1 MTSVPTGLPLLRR
14 GAGATM
20 RDGGCFVQVAGYL
33 ADGYSWS
40 EYATSVHPVI
50 RAAGIKCNDMMS
62 AAARPRLAPLAGDA
76 AGTGPEPSGVA
87 GQVLTVRLLAWV
99 AQRVSQHWSHRRLC
113 QNAVNAALN
122 WADCPCPEH
131 RAVADRT
138 HQAMDSL
145 LYSDAN
151 VVAALAARI
160 ASADLI
166 SMPSPDWAVS
176 TAVSVDVAHATDR
189 NQALHDFLRELIGEH
204 RRLTGHA
211 PAPLQ
216 RWGQVCE
223 LLGTTGRV
231 ATAVPGSGGSSRR
244 FSSSPSFTT
253 GAPTATP
260 SPSAIR

>member
-122 WADCPCPEH
+122 WADCPCPGH

-138 HQAMDSL
+138 HQAMDYL

-151 VVAALAARI
+151 VVAALAART
-160 ASADLI
+160 ASADPI

-176 TAVSVDVAHATDR
+176 TAVSADVAHVIDR
-189 NQALHDFLRELIGEH
+189 NQALHDFLRDLIGEH
-204 RRLTGHA
+204 QRLTGHA
-211 PAPLQ
+211 PAPPQ

-223 LLGTTGRV
+223 LLGMTGRV
-231 ATAVPGSGGSSRR
+231 ATAVPGSGSS
-244 FSSSPSFTT
+244 SSSPSFAT

-260 SPSAIR
+260 APSAIR

>member
-33 ADGYSWS
+33 ADGHSWS
-40 EYATSVHPVI
+40 EYATSVHAVI

-122 WADCPCPEH
+122 WADCPCSGH

-138 HQAMDSL
+138 HQAMDYL

-151 VVAALAARI
+151 VVAALVART
-160 ASADLI
+160 ASADPI

-176 TAVSVDVAHATDR
+176 RAVAAAVAHAIDR
-189 NQALHDFLRELIGEH
+189 NQALHDFLRDLIGEH

-211 PAPLQ
+211 PAPSQ

-231 ATAVPGSGGSSRR
+231 ATAVPGLGSSRR
-244 FSSSPSFTT
+244 FSSSPSFAT

-260 SPSAIR
+260 LSSAIR

>member
-20 RDGGCFVQVAGYL
+20 GDGGCFVQVAGYL
-33 ADGYSWS
+33 ADGHSWS
-40 EYATSVHPVI
+40 EYATSVQPVI

-62 AAARPRLAPLAGDA
+62 AAARPRLAPLAADA

-122 WADCPCPEH
+122 WADCPCPGH
-131 RAVADRT
+131 SAVADRT
-138 HQAMDSL
+138 HQAMDHL

-151 VVAALAARI
+151 VVAALAART
-160 ASADLI
+160 ASADPI
-166 SMPSPDWAVS
+166 SMPSPDRAVS
-176 TAVSVDVAHATDR
+176 TAVSADVAHATDR
-189 NQALHDFLRELIGEH
+189 NQALHDFLQDLIGEH

-211 PAPLQ
+211 PASPQ

-231 ATAVPGSGGSSRR
+231 ATAVPGSGSSRR
-244 FSSSPSFTT
+244 SSSSPSFVT

>member
-33 ADGYSWS
+33 ADGHSWS
-40 EYATSVHPVI
+40 EYATSVHAVI

-62 AAARPRLAPLAGDA
+62 AAVRPRLAPLAADA
-76 AGTGPEPSGVA
+76 AGTGPGPTGVA

-99 AQRVSQHWSHRRLC
+99 AQRVSHRRPYRRLC

-122 WADCPCPEH
+122 WADCPCAGH
-131 RAVADRT
+131 QAVADRT
-138 HQAMDSL
+138 YQAMGDLPYLQAS
-145 LYSDAN
+145 AI
-151 VVAALAARI
+151 AART
-160 ASADLI
+160 ASADPI
-166 SMPSPDWAVS
+166 SMPSPGWAVS
-176 TAVSVDVAHATDR
+176 AAVSADVEHATDR
-189 NQALHDFLRELIGEH
+189 NQALHDFLRDLIGEH

-211 PAPLQ
+211 PAPSQ

-231 ATAVPGSGGSSRR
+231 ATAVPGSGSSRR
-244 FSSSPSFTT
+244 SSSSPSFAT
-253 GAPTATP
+253 GVPTAAP
-260 SPSAIR
+260 APSAIR

>member
-33 ADGYSWS
+33 ADGHSWS

-122 WADCPCPEH
+122 WADCPCPGH

-138 HQAMDSL
+138 HQAMDYL

-151 VVAALAARI
+151 VVAALAART
-160 ASADLI
+160 ASADPI

-176 TAVSVDVAHATDR
+176 TAVSADVAHVIDR
-189 NQALHDFLRELIGEH
+189 NQALHDFLRDLIGEH
-204 RRLTGHA
+204 QRLTGHA
-211 PAPLQ
+211 PAPPQ

-223 LLGTTGRV
+223 LLGMTGRV
-231 ATAVPGSGGSSRR
+231 ATAVPGSGSSRR
-244 FSSSPSFTT
+244 SSSSPSFAT

-260 SPSAIR
+260 APSAIR

>member
-33 ADGYSWS
+33 ADGHSWS

-50 RAAGIKCNDMMS
+50 RAAGIRCNDMMS
-62 AAARPRLAPLAGDA
+62 DAARPRLAPLAADA
-76 AGTGPEPSGVA
+76 AGTGPGPTGVA

-99 AQRVSQHWSHRRLC
+99 AQRVSHRRPYRRLY

-122 WADCPCPEH
+122 WADCPCTKH
-131 RAVADRT
+131 QAVADRAY
-138 HQAMDSL
+138 QAMRELPYYVQAS
-145 LYSDAN
+145 AI
-151 VVAALAARI
+151 AART
-160 ASADLI
+160 ASADPI
-166 SMPSPDWAVS
+166 SMPSPDWAVF
-176 TAVSVDVAHATDR
+176 TAVSADVEHATDR
-189 NQALHDFLRELIGEH
+189 NQALHDFLRDLIGEH

-211 PAPLQ
+211 PAPPQ

-231 ATAVPGSGGSSRR
+231 TTAIPGSGSPRR
-244 FSSSPSFTT
+244 SSSSPSLSPCPRHPL
-253 GAPTATP
+253 GGSATVL
-260 SPSAIR
+260 SPP

>member
-33 ADGYSWS
+33 ADGHSWS

-62 AAARPRLAPLAGDA
+62 AAVRPRLAPLAADA
-76 AGTGPEPSGVA
+76 AGTGPGPTGVA

-122 WADCPCPEH
+122 WADCPCSGH

-138 HQAMDSL
+138 HQAMDYL

-151 VVAALAARI
+151 VVAALVART
-160 ASADLI
+160 ASADPI

-176 TAVSVDVAHATDR
+176 TAVSADVAHAIDR
-189 NQALHDFLRELIGEH
+189 NQALHDFLRDLIGEH

-211 PAPLQ
+211 PAPPQ

-231 ATAVPGSGGSSRR
+231 ATAVPGLGSSRR
-244 FSSSPSFTT
+244 FSSSPSFAT

-260 SPSAIR
+260 LSSAIR